1 MTITA
6 KKLNSLATILMLC
19 CLVFLLTVPTAQAAK
34 SDTLSIEVKIE
45 NYDSF
50 WESHYFTKD
59 LSPAKPAFVKL
70 EWSIGDSNKTAATVL
85 IKKNEPEGTYRI
97 PANLG
102 DVVNL
107 RVYAADAKG
116 KPIAAWNMQV
126 LNSGQKETL
135 TIIAPNEF
143 IPDFNRS

>member
-59 LSPAKPAFVKL
+59 LSHAKPAFVKL
-70 EWSIGDSNKTAATVL
+70 EWSIGDSSKPATIILV
-85 IKKNEPEGTYRI
+85 KKGEPEGTYKI
-97 PANLG
+97 PAKPG

-116 KPIAAWNMQV
+116 KSITAWNLQV